1 MKSASAWIVFGFLA
15 FFISCGPSKPVKH
28 EVNFD
33 YDVNVDFSRVKTYD
47 WVSMP
52 GTSRIDQFNRTRI
65 QDVAN
70 FELNAKGLTINTDN
84 PDMFVVMYGGQ
95 SKAVDMTVMM
105 DYAVYPVG
113 RIKLAFYDAKSHDE
127 IWWGETRADLLHQM
141 TPEEKDKVIALAVHK
156 ILAKFPP
163 TP

>member
-1 MKSASAWIVFGFLA
+1 MKSVSAWIIFCFLA
-15 FFISCGPSKPVKH
+15 LFISCVPTKPVNH

-33 YDVNVDFSRVKTYD
+33 YDVNVDFSRLKTYD

-52 GTSRIDQFNRTRI
+52 GTSRIDQFNRIRV

-70 FELNAKGLTINTDN
+70 IELNAKGLKMAPNN

-95 SKAVDMTVMM
+95 TKAFDMTAMM
-105 DYAVYPVG
+105 DYEVYAVG
-113 RIKLAFYDAKSHDE
+113 RIKLAFYNAKTNDE
-127 IWWGETRADLLHQM
+127 IWYGETRADLFHHL

-156 ILAKFPP
+156 ILAKYPP
-163 TP
+163 KP